1 MIKLQIIGNVLEG
14 FVELGSI
21 MGPCIIKSIVLD
33 LFYLPLELSLLIP
46 LIPAMA
52 GATIVATSLSLA
64 SFGLPLSQRCVDPR
78 LNFVP
83 HG

>member
-1 MIKLQIIGNVLEG
+1 MIKLQIIGNVLE
-14 FVELGSI
+14 ELGSI
-21 MGPCIIKSIVLD
+21 MGPCIIKSIVFD
-33 LFYLPLELSLLIP
+33 LFCLPLELSLLIP

-52 GATIVATSLSLA
+52 GALIVVTSLSFA
-64 SFGLPLSQRCVDPR
+64 SFGLPLSRRCVDPQ